1 MYSFATILLSLF
13 FCRAKK
19 PLSFDYSSI
28 LTSDARI
35 QRDYI
40 EQLVIGI
47 QYKSILIINSLQCL
61 CFQ

>member
-13 FCRAKK
+13 CCRAKK